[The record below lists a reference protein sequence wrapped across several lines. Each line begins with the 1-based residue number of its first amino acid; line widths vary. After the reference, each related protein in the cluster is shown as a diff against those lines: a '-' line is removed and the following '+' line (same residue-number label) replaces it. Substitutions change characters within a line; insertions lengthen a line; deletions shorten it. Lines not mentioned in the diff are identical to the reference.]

1 MNSRLK
7 RGLLAGFGGLI
18 IGVAAWIV
26 LTVSGPGGPQPSE
39 PRDTS
44 VALPQP

>member
-7 RGLLAGFGGLI
+7 RGLVAGFGGVI
-18 IGVAAWIV
+18 IGVVAWIV
-26 LTVSGPGGPQPSE
+26 LTVGGPGGSEPSE